1 MKNIK
6 EEGSITLETALV
18 LPIFFFMFLFIYGL
32 FSVYS
37 SQNRMTHA
45 LIQSAKSL
53 SLDSYMAENV
63 ESAAERG
70 TAFWGGFGDM
80 VIDFVRL
87 DNDPYFASSSD
98 WYEASEMG
106 GADSSVIK
114 KRFMGF
120 LGGNEEH
127 AKELLDDMKIVGGM
141 DGIQFETSMDGENL
155 TIKIKYKMQ
164 YWFDFFDMGKIP
176 IEQKITTRM
185 WK

>member
-80 VIDFVRL
+80 VIDFGDFKDALKKLTDAL
-87 DNDPYFASSSD
+87 DHSFIFETGSLKETTLTALK
-98 WYEASEMG
+98 EE
-106 GADSSVIK
+106 
-114 KRFMGF
+114 GF
-120 LGGNEEH
+120 LLHEVPFRPT
-127 AKELLDDMKIVGGM
+127 A
-141 DGIQFETSMDGENL
+141 
-155 TIKIKYKMQ
+155 
-164 YWFDFFDMGKIP
+164 
-176 IEQKITTRM
+176 
-185 WK
+185 

>member
-1 MKNIK
+1 M
-6 EEGSITLETALV
+6 
-18 LPIFFFMFLFIYGL
+18 LFR
-32 FSVYS
+32 S
-37 SQNRMTHA
+37 
-45 LIQSAKSL
+45 
-53 SLDSYMAENV
+53 
-63 ESAAERG
+63 
-70 TAFWGGFGDM
+70 
-80 VIDFVRL
+80 
-87 DNDPYFASSSD
+87 
-98 WYEASEMG
+98 
-106 GADSSVIK
+106 
-114 KRFMGF
+114 F